1 LLIDIHLLDALGKR
15 GVEHGGI
22 ARALRD
28 AALRHVGRFE
38 PGGEILP
45 PQPIQAIEIKR
56 LFSKRLARLFP
67 FHPLRVTA
75 GLQTKMNIRGA

>member
-1 LLIDIHLLDALGKR
+1 MCRRVKYRIPIPSPLLIDIHLLDALGKR

-56 LFSKRLARLFP
+56 FFRNA
-67 FHPLRVTA
+67 
-75 GLQTKMNIRGA
+75 